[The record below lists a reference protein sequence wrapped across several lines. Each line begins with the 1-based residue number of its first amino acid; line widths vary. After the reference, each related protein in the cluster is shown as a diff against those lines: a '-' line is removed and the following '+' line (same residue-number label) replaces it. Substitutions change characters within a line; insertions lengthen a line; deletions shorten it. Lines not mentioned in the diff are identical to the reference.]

1 MTEHNKSIVLLILT
15 ALLWSSG
22 GVLIKLVQWNPV
34 AIAGG
39 RSAIALI
46 FILLVTRKF
55 RIELTFIKV
64 LGGLAYAA
72 TVILFVLSNKLTTA
86 ANAILLQFTAPVYV
100 ALFGNWFLKEKMAR
114 IDWITILL
122 VMFGMTLFFV
132 DRLSAGSL
140 IGNITAI
147 LSGVAFAWLVLT
159 LRKQKNEA
167 PIESIII
174 GNLLTALIGLPF
186 MFSSM
191 PSLESIYGLIL
202 LGVFQLGISYI
213 LYSTAIKHVTAIE
226 AILIPVLEP
235 ILNPVWVLLIVG
247 EMPTYWS
254 MVGGIVVISSVTFRS
269 LFVIMKRKYI

>member
-1 MTEHNKSIVLLILT
+1 
-15 ALLWSSG
+15 
-22 GVLIKLVQWNPV
+22 
-34 AIAGG
+34 
-39 RSAIALI
+39 
-46 FILLVTRKF
+46 LVTRKF
-55 RIELTFIKV
+55 RIELTFIKI

-86 ANAILLQFTAPVYV
+86 ANAILLQFTAPIYV
-100 ALFGNWFLKEKMAR
+100 ALFGNWFLREKMAR
-114 IDWITILL
+114 IDWLTILL
-122 VMFGMTLFFV
+122 VMSGMTLFFV

-174 GNLLTALIGLPF
+174 GNLLTALIGFPF

-191 PSLESIYGLIL
+191 PSLESLYGLIL
-202 LGVFQLGISYI
+202 LGIFQLGISYI
-213 LYSTAIKHVTAIE
+213 FYSIAIKHVTAIE

-235 ILNPVWVLLIVG
+235 ILNPVWVLLIIG
-247 EMPTYWS
+247 ETPTYWS
-254 MVGGIVVISSVTFRS
+254 IVGGLVVISSVTFRS